1 MDEQIQI
8 EAPFRV
14 TDLKQWVYCPR
25 VLYYAMCLP
34 KIRPTTYKMK
44 AGIEAG
50 QSEEGREERRS
61 LRLYGL
67 EEGRREFDVALSSSR
82 YGLRGKAD
90 LIVWIDP
97 QDCSAGN
104 PAPGTFVVVDYKLS
118 NVAGEHFKLQLMAYA
133 LMIEELS
140 GLTAKCG
147 YLYFIPKRRT
157 EKVQF
162 TPHLREKLLLTL
174 ETMHRMLHIELMPE
188 PTPNRNKCLA
198 CEFRRFC
205 NDVL

>member
-1 MDEQIQI
+1 MGELIQI

-34 KIRPTTYKMK
+34 NIRPTTYKMK

-61 LRLYGL
+61 LRPYGL
-67 EEGRREFDVALSSSR
+67 EEGRREFDVSLSSTR

-90 LIVWIDP
+90 LIVWID
-97 QDCSAGN
+97 N
-104 PAPGTFVVVDYKLS
+104 PPPGEFIVVDYKLS
-118 NVAGEHFKLQLMAYA
+118 SVAGEQFKLQLMAYA
-133 LMIEELS
+133 LMIEEMS
-140 GLTAKCG
+140 GLPAKCG
-147 YLYFIPKRRT
+147 YLYFIPKRRS

-162 TPHLREKLLLTL
+162 TPRLREKLLTTL
-174 ETMHRMLHIELMPE
+174 DTMHRMLHTELMPK
-188 PTPNRNKCLA
+188 PTSNRNKCLA

-205 NDVL
+205 NDVA

>member
-1 MDEQIQI
+1 MSELTQI

-14 TDLKQWVYCPR
+14 ADLKQWVYCPR

-34 KIRPTTYKMK
+34 NIRPNTYKME

-61 LRLYGL
+61 LRPYGL

-90 LIVWIDP
+90 LIVWIDDP
-97 QDCSAGN
+97 S
-104 PAPGTFVVVDYKLS
+104 PGTFVVVDYKLS

-133 LMIEELS
+133 LMIEEMS
-140 GLTAKCG
+140 GLTATCG
-147 YLYFIPKRRT
+147 YLYFIPKRRS

-162 TPHLREKLLLTL
+162 TPRLREKLLTTL
-174 ETMHRMLHIELMPE
+174 DAMHRMLHTELMPG
-188 PTPNRNKCLA
+188 PMPNRNKCLA

-205 NDVL
+205 NDVI

>member
-1 MDEQIQI
+1 MSELIQI

-61 LRLYGL
+61 LRPYGL

-90 LIVWIDP
+90 LIVWID
-97 QDCSAGN
+97 N
-104 PAPGTFVVVDYKLS
+104 PPPGTFVVVDYKLS

-133 LMIEELS
+133 LMIEEMS
-140 GLTAKCG
+140 GLPAKCG
-147 YLYFIPKRRT
+147 YLYFIPKRRS

-162 TPHLREKLLLTL
+162 TPRLREKLLLTL
-174 ETMHRMLHIELMPE
+174 ESMHRMMHTELMPE
-188 PTPNRNKCLA
+188 ATPNRNKCLA

-205 NDVL
+205 NDVI

>member
-1 MDEQIQI
+1 MAEQV
-8 EAPFRV
+8 EVESPFRV

-44 AGIEAG
+44 AGVEAG

-61 LRLYGL
+61 LRAYGL
-67 EEGRREFDVALSSSR
+67 QEGRREFDVALSSSR

-90 LIVWIDP
+90 LIVWID
-97 QDCSAGN
+97 N
-104 PAPGTFVVVDYKLS
+104 PPPGEFVVVDYKLS
-118 NVAGEHFKLQLMAYA
+118 DIAGEHFKLQLMAYA
-133 LMIEELS
+133 LMIEEMS

-147 YLYFIPKRRT
+147 YLYFIPKRRP

-162 TPHLREKLLLTL
+162 TVKLREKLLTTL
-174 ETMHRMLHIELMPE
+174 EAMHRMLRTETMPE

-205 NDVL
+205 NDVM

>member
-1 MDEQIQI
+1 MNEPIQI

-14 TDLKQWVYCPR
+14 TDLKQWTYCPR

-44 AGIEAG
+44 AGVEAG

-61 LRLYGL
+61 LRSYGL
-67 EEGRREFDVALSSSR
+67 QEGRREFDVVLSSSR

-90 LIVWIDP
+90 LIVWID
-97 QDCSAGN
+97 N
-104 PAPGTFVVVDYKLS
+104 PPPGEFVVVDYKLS
-118 NVAGEHFKLQLMAYA
+118 DIAGEHFKLQLMAYA
-133 LMIEELS
+133 LMIEEMS

-147 YLYFIPKRRT
+147 YLYFIPKRRS
-157 EKVQF
+157 EEVKF
-162 TPHLREKLLLTL
+162 TQRLREKLLATL
-174 ETMHRMLHIELMPE
+174 ESMHRMLHSEIMPE

-205 NDVL
+205 NDVM